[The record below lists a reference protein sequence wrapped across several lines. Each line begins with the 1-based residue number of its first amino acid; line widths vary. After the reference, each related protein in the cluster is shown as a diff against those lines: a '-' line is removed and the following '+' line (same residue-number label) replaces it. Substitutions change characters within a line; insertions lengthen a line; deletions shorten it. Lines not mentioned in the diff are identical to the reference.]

1 MTTPVATERRPRPF
15 HDLREYLAAVK
26 EMGQLKI
33 VEGADGEL
41 EIGAL
46 TGIIGARKDCPVL
59 LFDSIKGYSR
69 GTRLMTNMLN
79 NSARQKMIHGCPP
92 EISEAEAARWWNGE
106 VKRFRP
112 VPPVFVNDAAVKQNV
127 KQGKDVNL
135 KSFPGCAGMRKTAG
149 STCARHRP

>member
-1 MTTPVATERRPRPF
+1 MITTVAAERRPRPF

-26 EMGQLKI
+26 EMGHLKI

-79 NSARQKMIHGCPP
+79 NSARQKMIHGCPD

-106 VKRFRP
+106 VNNFSRPAGFCQRRGGQTKRETR
-112 VPPVFVNDAAVKQNV
+112 
-127 KQGKDVNL
+127 
-135 KSFPGCAGMRKTAG
+135 
-149 STCARHRP
+149 